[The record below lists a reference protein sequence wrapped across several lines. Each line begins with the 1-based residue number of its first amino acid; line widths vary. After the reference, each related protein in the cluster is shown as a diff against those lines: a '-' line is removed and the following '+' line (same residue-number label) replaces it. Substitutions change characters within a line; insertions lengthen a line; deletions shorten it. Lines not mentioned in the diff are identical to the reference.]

1 MSPSQPIREKQG
13 QERPFSI
20 AHLWLLRA
28 LHVCDYLN
36 QVDAQHANFGA
47 SVFKALDLSPHFA
60 NCPAMEISHE
70 MLARKVAE
78 IYPTAEAQLD
88 AYPMPE
94 ILASNLE
101 KIAGIFK
108 LTPNETQILAFCI
121 LVFLSP
127 QLSFMNGYFDWPN
140 KAKIHHDLSLIL
152 DLPSEQIRT
161 ALDKEGRLHQS
172 GLLRCNNNGKPVA
185 VGTALHEAAITLDSN
200 DFCFNLYYSTESD
213 PYLLLEGWVT
223 SAPTA
228 QLSLDHYSHI
238 QTELDIALPLLRHAL
253 DTAKLGTNI
262 YIYGAPG
269 TGKTELVRVLAAEL
283 GVRLFETVFTG
294 EGEEPIGAKW
304 RLNHLRLGQIA
315 FGGSASLIVFDE
327 AEDVF
332 DDGMSLLGD
341 KSSAASS
348 KAWTNRLLEE
358 NASPTIWL
366 SNGCCLDPAF
376 VRRFDMVFELPVPP
390 KKEREK
396 IIAQHAAG
404 LISEAQVQGLAAV
417 EELAPAVV
425 TKVSATIHA
434 IKNQLPTDKVQ
445 QVFEQLIGNTLK
457 AQGHRTLQARD
468 ADKLPEVYDPHFINA
483 SADLS
488 QISAGLMRAQ
498 HGRLCLYGPPG
509 TGKTAYARW
518 LADYLEKPLHIQRA
532 SDLLSKW
539 LGESERNI
547 AKAFRQAQKEGAVLL
562 IDEVDSFL
570 QDRRYSDQAYEQ
582 RMVNEMLTQ
591 MECFPGIFIASTNLM
606 QDLDPAVLRRF
617 DLKAQFGY
625 LQTEQA
631 WRLLQGYCASM
642 KLPAPSA
649 AEQSQMMRLENLT
662 PGDFSAVQ
670 RRHQFAP
677 LANPTAL
684 VTALQEECRLKEQR
698 SSTIGFVSCQA
709 S

>member
-1 MSPSQPIREKQG
+1 MSPSKAIRGKQG
-13 QERPFSI
+13 QERHFSI

-36 QVDAQHANFGA
+36 RVGAQHANFGA
-47 SVFKALDLSPHFA
+47 SVVKALDLSPYFA
-60 NCPAMEISHE
+60 NCPAAEISHE
-70 MLARKVAE
+70 MLARKVSE
-78 IYPTAEAQLD
+78 IYPAAEARLD

-101 KIAGIFK
+101 KVAGIFK
-108 LTPNETQILAFCI
+108 LTPAEAQILAFCI
-121 LVFLSP
+121 LVCLSP
-127 QLSFMNGYFDWPN
+127 QLSLMNGSFDWPN
-140 KAKIHHDLSLIL
+140 KEKIYGDLSLIL
-152 DLPSEQIRT
+152 DVPPEQIRT
-161 ALDKEGRLHQS
+161 ALGKEGRLHQS
-172 GLLRCNNNGKPVA
+172 GLLRFQKNGKHFA
-185 VGTALHEAAITLDSN
+185 VSTSPQEAALTLHSEA
-200 DFCFNLYYSTESD
+200 FCTNLYYSTESD
-213 PYLLLEGWVT
+213 PYLLLEGSIT

-228 QLSLDHYSHI
+228 QLSLGYYSHT

-253 DTAKLGTNI
+253 DTAKLGINI

-283 GVRLFETVFTG
+283 GVRLFETVFTD
-294 EGEEPIGAKW
+294 EDEEPIGAKW
-304 RLNHLRLGQIA
+304 RLHHLRLGQIA
-315 FGGSASLIVFDE
+315 CGGSASLIVFDE

-332 DDGMSLLGD
+332 EDGISLLGD
-341 KSSAASS
+341 KSTAASH

-366 SNGCCLDPAF
+366 SNGCSLDPAF

-396 IIAQHAAG
+396 IIGQHAAG
-404 LISEAQVQGLAAV
+404 LISDAQVQGLAAV

-425 TKVSATIHA
+425 TKVSATMHA
-434 IKNQLPTDKVQ
+434 IKNQLPTDKVP
-445 QVFEQLIGNTLK
+445 QVFEHLIGNTLK

-468 ADKLPEVYDPHFINA
+468 ADKLPEVYDPNFINA
-483 SADLS
+483 NADLH
-488 QISAGLMRAQ
+488 QIRAGLMRAQ
-498 HGRLCLYGPPG
+498 RGRLCLYGPPG

-518 LADYLEKPLHIQRA
+518 LADHLEKPLHIQRA

-547 AKAFRQAQKEGAVLL
+547 AKAFRQAQTEGAILL

-570 QDRRYSDQAYEQ
+570 QDRRYSEQAYEQ

-591 MECFPGIFIASTNLM
+591 MECFSGIFIASTNLM

-625 LQTEQA
+625 LHTEQA
-631 WRLLQGYCASM
+631 WRLLQRYCASM
-642 KLPAPSA
+642 GLPAPSA
-649 AEQSQMMRLENLT
+649 AEQSQMGRLQNLT
-662 PGDFSAVQ
+662 PGDFAAVE

>member
-1 MSPSQPIREKQG
+1 MSPSKPIREKQG

-20 AHLWLLRA
+20 AQWWLLRA

-47 SVFKALDLSPHFA
+47 SVVKALDLSPYFA
-60 NCPAMEISHE
+60 NCPATEISHE
-70 MLARKVAE
+70 MLARKVSE
-78 IYPTAEAQLD
+78 IYPAAEAQLD

-94 ILASNLE
+94 ILARNLE
-101 KIAGIFK
+101 KMAGIFK
-108 LTPNETQILAFCI
+108 LTPSEAQILAFCI

-127 QLSFMNGYFDWPN
+127 QLSLMNGYFYWPN
-140 KAKIHHDLSLIL
+140 KEKIYHDLSLIL
-152 DLPSEQIRT
+152 DLPPEQIRT

-172 GLLRCNNNGKPVA
+172 GLLRFQNGKHSSVSASPQE
-185 VGTALHEAAITLDSN
+185 GTLTLHSEA
-200 DFCFNLYYSTESD
+200 FCTNLYYSTESD
-213 PYLLLEGWVT
+213 PYLLLEGSVT

-228 QLSLDHYSHI
+228 QLSLGHYSHI

-253 DTAKLGTNI
+253 DTAKSGTNI

-283 GVRLFETVFTG
+283 GVRLFETVFTDEDG
-294 EGEEPIGAKW
+294 EPVGAKW

-315 FGGSASLIVFDE
+315 CGGSASLIVFDE

-332 DDGMSLLGD
+332 EDGISLLGD
-341 KSSAASS
+341 KSTAASH

-366 SNGCCLDPAF
+366 SNGCSLDPAF

-404 LISEAQVQGLAAV
+404 LISDAQVQRLAAV

-434 IKNQLPTDKVQ
+434 IQNQLPTGKVQ
-445 QVFEQLIGNTLK
+445 QVFEHLIGNTLK

-468 ADKLPEVYDPHFINA
+468 AGKLPEVYDPNFINA
-483 SADLS
+483 NADLH

-498 HGRLCLYGPPG
+498 RGRLCLYGPPG

-518 LADYLEKPLHIQRA
+518 LADDLEKPLRIQRA

-547 AKAFRQAQKEGAVLL
+547 AKAFRQAQTEGAILL

-570 QDRRYSDQAYEQ
+570 QDRRYSEQAYEQ

-591 MECFPGIFIASTNLM
+591 MECFTGIFIASTNLM

-625 LQTEQA
+625 LHTEQA
-631 WRLLQGYCASM
+631 WRLLQRYCASM
-642 KLPAPSA
+642 KLPSPSA
-649 AEQSQMMRLENLT
+649 AEQSQMGRLQNLT
-662 PGDFSAVQ
+662 PGDFAAVE

-677 LANPTAL
+677 LANSAAL
-684 VTALQEECRLKEQR
+684 VAALQEECRLKEKR